1 MVPRVNL
8 ADPDVEPTD
17 AELQALSRAARDT
30 AIARHNEAQARFRA
44 DITELLR
51 ASRAAA
57 EKGIPGSVIARAMYV
72 RECQVLKA

>member
-17 AELQALSRAARDT
+17 AELQALSRAACDT
-30 AIARHNEAQARFRA
+30 AIARHKMAQARFRA
-44 DITELLR
+44 ELADMLR

-57 EKGIPGSVIARAMYV
+57 ETSVP
-72 RECQVLKA
+72 